1 MEDISNTEKPV
12 LIIDDDVFLR
22 DMYAKKFSD
31 MGHKTEVAASAQE
44 ALEKLKSKTYSIV
57 LLDLVMPGM
66 DGFEFLVQAKEED
79 VLKDAKLIVL
89 TNQSREEDIEQA
101 RKLGA
106 HGYIVKASAIPS
118 EVVVESIEVAR
129 SESDEMV
136 VKQ

>member
-1 MEDISNTEKPV
+1 MEDLSNTEKPV

-31 MGHKTEVAASAQE
+31 MNHATEVATSAQA
-44 ALEKLKSKTYSIV
+44 ALEKLKNKAYSII

-66 DGFEFLVQAKEED
+66 DGFEFLAQAKDEGI
-79 VLKDAKLIVL
+79 LKEAKLIVL
-89 TNQSREEDIEQA
+89 TNQSREEDIEHA

-118 EVVVESIEVAR
+118 EVVVESIEIAR